1 MKVEFLDIMEAEALY
16 FLAADALLLTHVLF
30 VIFVVFGLVLIFVG
44 KMRNWGWVRNFRFRI
59 AHLLAIGVV
68 VLQSWLGVVCPL
80 TIWEMD
86 LRAKAGD
93 AVYEGSF
100 VTHWLSELLYYQA
113 PPWAFVLCYT
123 VFGALVLSSW
133 FVVRPG
139 KFSKTNRPSPS

>member
-1 MKVEFLDIMEAEALY
+1 MEAEAIY
-16 FLAADALLLTHVLF
+16 SLAADALLVIHVLF
-30 VIFVVFGLVLIFVG
+30 VIFVVFGLVLIYVG

-93 AVYEGSF
+93 AIYEGSF
-100 VTHWLSELLYYQA
+100 ITHWLSELLYYQA
-113 PPWAFVLCYT
+113 PQWAFVLCYT

-133 FVVRPG
+133 FVVRPRLV
-139 KFSKTNRPSPS
+139 SKGNRRNSLR